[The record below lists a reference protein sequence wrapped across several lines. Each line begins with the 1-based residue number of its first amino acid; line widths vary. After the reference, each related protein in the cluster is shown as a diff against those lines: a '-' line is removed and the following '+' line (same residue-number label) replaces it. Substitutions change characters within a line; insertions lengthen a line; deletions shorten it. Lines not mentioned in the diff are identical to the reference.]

1 MFSTWL
7 LTRGQLQAPTPR
19 GKETRPSKLLL
30 RKRWNEVPL
39 DRVALSC
46 RILTYAFG
54 TNSMSPM
61 TFDEYEKLPGEE
73 KEHFGRC
80 AECGEIF
87 DRWNLDEILFHHTDQ
102 KHRPDIQYSGS
113 EKLD

>member
-46 RILTYAFG
+46 RILTYALVRL
-54 TNSMSPM
+54 MSPM
-61 TFDEYEKLPGEE
+61 TFDEYEKLPREE
-73 KEHFGRC
+73 KSLGRC

-87 DRWNLDEILFHHTDQ
+87 DRWNLDEILFHHTDH

-113 EKLD
+113 EKLV